1 MLISGSRHAAFRKGR
16 VATAWLSW
24 HRADRGLGWHLEFH
38 CSNVFGRLLLSYQ
51 SIYLFPSSP
60 LDRRNLNGPKHPAT
74 RLDNDLEGFHA
85 GSRWPAPIYFMVV
98 RIFDNF
104 FGHTDFSVRLP
115 SALAMT
121 AGLLL
126 TFDCARRLTDGLHGL
141 IALSVLSCSF
151 LPYYGHEAR
160 SYALYFMFASLALW
174 IWAYD
179 KDGSRLGAVY
189 FGAAIFLA
197 VGMHYYAILCLVPY
211 AVWEAWNWKPWR
223 LPSHKMI
230 GGLLGVGCAAA

>member
-85 GSRWPAPIYFMVV
+85 GSRWPAAYLLHGRPDIRQFLWAHRLFCKAALRSGYDGRLASHLRLRPAPHRRSA
-98 RIFDNF
+98 RIDCTFCLKLL
-104 FGHTDFSVRLP
+104 V
-115 SALAMT
+115 SALLRSRGQVLCPVFHVRFVGFVDLGLRQGRQQAWR
-121 AGLLL
+121 GLLWSRD
-126 TFDCARRLTDGLHGL
+126 FPGRRDALLRDSVSCTLRGL
-141 IALSVLSCSF
+141 
-151 LPYYGHEAR
+151 
-160 SYALYFMFASLALW
+160 
-174 IWAYD
+174 
-179 KDGSRLGAVY
+179 
-189 FGAAIFLA
+189 
-197 VGMHYYAILCLVPY
+197 
-211 AVWEAWNWKPWR
+211 
-223 LPSHKMI
+223 
-230 GGLLGVGCAAA
+230 GGLELETLAPAVA